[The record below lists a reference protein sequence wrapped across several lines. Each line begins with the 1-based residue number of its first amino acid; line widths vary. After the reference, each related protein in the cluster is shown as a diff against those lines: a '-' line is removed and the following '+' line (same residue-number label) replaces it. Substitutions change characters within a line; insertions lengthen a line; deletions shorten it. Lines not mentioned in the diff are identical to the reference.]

1 MSQYCRHG
9 GRTLITLKKPR
20 ICWGTCIAV
29 LLLGFITIVVIG
41 GCSNNNGGQNNTQ
54 TLTENDFSNDPSIQA
69 NLEKQIVIKFLEH
82 PDSETPEN
90 DTGETG
96 NDTIPLRYNRTA
108 EHTYCWEDD
117 DGEAGHFMELDD
129 SAGNEIFRLDVN
141 GECQTV
147 LLEAGDYVMTIHHD
161 GRIETTHPIFII
173 PNPENIEQARN
184 TKGFF
189 NRFKLAAANI
199 LKRIEKTITKEARA
213 QTIPLPQP
221 EPAEENVEVLLSTN
235 RCVFCDLSGAN
246 LAGADLMGARLFLS
260 NLTGAN
266 LIGTNLMGADIR
278 FATLVNANLNSA
290 NLIEAEFDSSD
301 MMGANMTNADLS
313 FAFLPDTNLE
323 NATFQGANLENAL
336 FETAVIINANLR
348 DTVLFGADLTGADLS
363 GSDFTGA
370 DMRIADL
377 FFTNLTG
384 ANLLEARLNTAD
396 LNGANLSNA
405 NLAFADLTDAMLLDA
420 TLTGAIL
427 FGADFSGALWCNAC
441 SCDDPSIGTCVGC
454 PSADEVCT
462 GS

>member
-1 MSQYCRHG
+1 M
-9 GRTLITLKKPR
+9 ITLQKPR
-20 ICWGTCIAV
+20 NFFGKCSAV
-29 LLLGFITIVVIG
+29 LLLGLISIFAIG
-41 GCSNNNGGQNNTQ
+41 GCSDNGGGQGNTQ
-54 TLTENDFSNDPSIQA
+54 ALTENDFSNNPSLQA
-69 NLEKQIVIKFLEH
+69 NLENQIVVKFLEH
-82 PDSETPEN
+82 PDSDTPEN

-96 NDTIPLRYNRTA
+96 NDTIPLRYSRTVD
-108 EHTYCWEDD
+108 HTFCWEDD

-129 SAGNEIFRLDVN
+129 SAGKEIFRLDVN
-141 GECQTV
+141 GECKTV
-147 LLEAGDYVMTIHHD
+147 VLEAGDYVITLHHD

-173 PNPENIEQARN
+173 PNPENIEQAQN
-184 TKGFF
+184 TQGLF
-189 NRFKLAAANI
+189 NSFKLAAANMF
-199 LKRIEKTITKEARA
+199 KRIEKTVTKEAQA
-213 QTIPLPQP
+213 QTQTQTIPQPQP
-221 EPAEENVEVLLSTN
+221 GPVEENVEVLLSTN

-266 LIGTNLMGADIR
+266 LIGANLLGANIT

-290 NLIEAEFDSSD
+290 NLIEAEFDFSD
-301 MMGANMTNADLS
+301 MMGANMADADLS

-363 GSDFTGA
+363 GADFTGA

-377 FFTNLTG
+377 FFANLTG
-384 ANLLEARLNTAD
+384 ANLFEARLNTAD
-396 LNGANLSNA
+396 LNETNLTNA
-405 NLAFADLTDAMLLDA
+405 NLAFADLTDARLLESN
-420 TLTGAIL
+420 LTGAIL

-441 SCDDPSIGTCVGC
+441 LCDDPSIGTCVGC